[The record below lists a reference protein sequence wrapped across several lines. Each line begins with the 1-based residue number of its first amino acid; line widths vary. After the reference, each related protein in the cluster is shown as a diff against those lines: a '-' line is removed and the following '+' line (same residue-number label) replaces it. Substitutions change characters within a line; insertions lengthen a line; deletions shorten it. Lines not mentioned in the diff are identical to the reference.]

1 MGTTVGVVG
10 AGNMG
15 SALVRGWLRS
25 PDPDLS
31 LLIYDVAE
39 DRARDLACVE
49 CVSVAS
55 SLEDLG
61 RRSQFILVVVKPKDT
76 VAAFKELRPVL
87 GKGKTL
93 ISSAAGVTLEAIRA
107 AAGPGP
113 SLFRLMPNL
122 GVELGEGVL
131 ALSTEH
137 GTPEDV
143 IDQVQALFESLGV
156 VEVLSEEL
164 FDAVTAVSGSSIAFL
179 AVALEGMEDGA
190 VRVGMPRGT
199 ARTFVRQTALATA
212 LLLQRYPGSAAD
224 IKDQVASPG
233 GTTIAGLAVLED
245 RGVRGAFLRAI
256 EEATERGRSL
266 RDTGPRPVVE

>member
-15 SALVRGWLRS
+15 SALVRGWSRS

-31 LLIYDVAE
+31 ILVYDVAE

-49 CVSVAS
+49 CVDVAD
-55 SLEDLG
+55 SLEELA
-61 RRSQFILVVVKPKDT
+61 RESQFVVVVVKPKD
-76 VAAFKELRPVL
+76 VAAVL
-87 GKGKTL
+87 QTL
-93 ISSAAGVTLEAIRA
+93 SPFLGADKIVISSAAGITLEQIRA
-107 AAGPGP
+107 ATGPEP
-113 SLFRLMPNL
+113 FVFRLMPNL

-131 ALSTEH
+131 AFSTER
-137 GTPEDV
+137 GTPDEVVDTV
-143 IDQVQALFESLGV
+143 QVLFESLGV
-156 VEVLSEEL
+156 VEVLSEEM

-179 AVALEGMEDGA
+179 ALALEGMEDGA

-224 IKDQVASPG
+224 IKDQVSSPG

-256 EEATERGRSL
+256 EEATEKGRSL
-266 RDTGPRPVVE
+266 RDTAPRRVVE

>member
-31 LLIYDVAE
+31 ILVYDVAE

-55 SLEDLG
+55 SLEDLA
-61 RRSQFILVVVKPKDT
+61 RRSQFVVVVVKPKD
-76 VAAFKELRPVL
+76 VAAVL
-87 GKGKTL
+87 NTLSPFLDEGKIV
-93 ISSAAGVTLEAIRA
+93 ISSAAGITLEQVRA
-107 AAGPGP
+107 AAGPEP
-113 SLFRLMPNL
+113 FVFRLMPNL

-131 ALSTEH
+131 AFSTER
-137 GTPEDV
+137 GTPDEV
-143 IDQVQALFESLGV
+143 IDAVQVLFESLGV
-156 VEVLSEEL
+156 VEVLSEEM

-179 AVALEGMEDGA
+179 ALALEGMEDGA

-224 IKDQVASPG
+224 IKDQVSSPG

-256 EEATERGRSL
+256 EEATEKGRSL
-266 RDTGPRPVVE
+266 RDTAPRRVVE

>member
-31 LLIYDVAE
+31 ILVYDVAE

-55 SLEDLG
+55 SLEDLA
-61 RRSQFILVVVKPKDT
+61 RRSQFVVVVVKPKD
-76 VAAFKELRPVL
+76 VAAVL
-87 GKGKTL
+87 NTLSPFLDEGKIV
-93 ISSAAGVTLEAIRA
+93 ISSAAGITLEQVRA
-107 AAGPGP
+107 AAGPEP
-113 SLFRLMPNL
+113 FVFRLMPNL

-131 ALSTEH
+131 AFSTER
-137 GTPEDV
+137 GTPDEV
-143 IDQVQALFESLGV
+143 IDAVQVLFESLGV
-156 VEVLSEEL
+156 VEVLSEEM

-179 AVALEGMEDGA
+179 ALALEGMEDGA

-224 IKDQVASPG
+224 IKDQVSSPG

-256 EEATERGRSL
+256 EEATEKGRSL
-266 RDTGPRPVVE
+266 GDTAPRRVVE